1 MGRWAVVGALLLAMP
16 VWADEARGNEA
27 RGNEARGN
35 EAWGKLST
43 LDGKTSW
50 PLDKPA
56 VVVGGGAVDVVVQ
69 DATVSAQQVRLAYK
83 DGVVT
88 IEDLGSKFGTLL
100 DGTQLKKGKP
110 MRILQPAQLSLG
122 ALQLKF
128 EFGVRPKLL
137 PPTQAPSK
145 AAKAKPKAPAGKGK

>member
-1 MGRWAVVGALLLAMP
+1 MVVALLVATP
-16 VWADEARGNEA
+16 AWAD
-27 RGNEARGN
+27 

-43 LDGKTSW
+43 LDGKTTW
-50 PLDKPA
+50 PLDKTA
-56 VVVGGGAVDVVVQ
+56 MVVGTGEADVVVQ
-69 DATVSAQQVRLAYK
+69 DATVSPQQARLAYK
-83 DGVVT
+83 DGIVT

-100 DGTQLKKGKP
+100 DGTQVKKGKP

-137 PPTQAPSK
+137 PPTQPPAKSG
-145 AAKAKPKAPAGKGK
+145 KAKPKAPAGKGK